1 MEWTESL
8 KRAINYMEKHL
19 LEDIG
24 ADEVADQVYMSSF
37 YFQKGFKI
45 MTGYSIGE
53 YIRNRRLYMAALE
66 LISNKEKII
75 DLAYKYGYDSPES
88 LQKHSAV
95 SMEYLQ
101 NN

>member
-66 LISNKEKII
+66 LISNKEK
-75 DLAYKYGYDSPES
+75 
-88 LQKHSAV
+88 
-95 SMEYLQ
+95 
-101 NN
+101 